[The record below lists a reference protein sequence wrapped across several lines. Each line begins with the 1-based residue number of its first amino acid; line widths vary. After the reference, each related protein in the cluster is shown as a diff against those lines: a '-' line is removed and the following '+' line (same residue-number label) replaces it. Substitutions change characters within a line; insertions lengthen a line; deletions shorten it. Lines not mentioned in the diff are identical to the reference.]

1 MTPERESGDTA
12 FQEPSENRYS
22 LDSACAICGDIG
34 WLRVEAPVGHPSFG
48 KAVPCDC
55 QRREDDPSRL
65 ARLQR
70 YSNMGPLT
78 RSTFQVTRPEGK
90 SAKAEDQELF
100 RRGYEIASAY
110 AEDPSGWLVFTGPSG
125 SGKTH
130 LAAAIANGVLEAG
143 SPVFF
148 VFVPDLL
155 DHLRSAF
162 APTSELS
169 FDQLFEQVRNAPF
182 LVLDDFGAHSS
193 TPWAQ
198 EKLYQVLNHRHSNRL
213 PTVFTLGS
221 PIEEM
226 DSRFQTRFGD
236 PEVAVICLLGAA
248 ERIGLS
254 GQIGSLK
261 PELLERMTF
270 DNFNVWGN
278 RASAKQK
285 GSLEGALQAAREYA
299 RDPQGWLVLMGP
311 TGSGKTHLVHAIAN
325 ERLKLGRE
333 MLYFQVADL
342 LDYLRV
348 TYSPDSTV
356 TYDKMFEEVRNAPL
370 LALEDFGTHYSTP
383 WAREKL
389 HQILVHR
396 HDVRLPTLI
405 TSTDEEE
412 DGEKKGVKKKS
423 DPISSRMLDSTLVAI
438 VEIDAPDYRDRGR
451 GR

>member
-1 MTPERESGDTA
+1 M
-12 FQEPSENRYS
+12 
-22 LDSACAICGDIG
+22 
-34 WLRVEAPVGHPSFG
+34 GHPSFG

-55 QRREDDPSRL
+55 QHRDDDPSRV

-78 RSTFQVTRPEGK
+78 RTTFQVTKPEGR

-100 RRGYEIASAY
+100 RRAYEISAAY
-110 AEDPSGWLVFTGPSG
+110 AEDPRGWLVLAGPSA

-130 LAAAIANGVLEAG
+130 LAAAIANSVLESG
-143 SPVFF
+143 RPVFF

-162 APTSELS
+162 APTSDVS
-169 FDQLFEQVRNAPF
+169 FDQLFEQVRSAPF
-182 LVLDDFGAHSS
+182 LVLDDFGGHSG

-198 EKLYQVLNHRHSNRL
+198 EKLYQVLNYRHSNRM
-213 PTVFTLGS
+213 PTVLTLGA
-221 PIEEM
+221 PVEEM
-226 DSRFQTRFGD
+226 ETRLQTRLLD
-236 PEVAVICLLGAA
+236 PEVSVYCSLGVP
-248 ERIGLS
+248 ERSGLS

-270 DNFNVWGN
+270 GNFNVRGN
-278 RASAKQK
+278 NADSKQK
-285 GSLEGALQAAREYA
+285 GSLEGALNAARDYA
-299 RDPQGWLVLMGP
+299 QDPQGWLVLMGP

-325 ERLKLGRE
+325 ERLKLGRDI
-333 MLYFQVADL
+333 LYFQVADL

-348 TYSPDSTV
+348 TYSPDSPV
-356 TYDKMFEEVRNAPL
+356 TYDKLFEEVRNAPL
-370 LALEDFGTHYSTP
+370 LALEDYGTHYSTP

-405 TSTDEEE
+405 TSSGEEAN
-412 DGEKKGVKKKS
+412 GEKKVDKKRS
-423 DPISSRMLDSTLVAI
+423 DPISSRMLDTTLVAI

-451 GR
+451 G

>member
-1 MTPERESGDTA
+1 MTPERES
-12 FQEPSENRYS
+12 E
-22 LDSACAICGDIG
+22 DSAFRAPDEYDGGLGSTCAICGDAG

-55 QRREDDPSRL
+55 QRRDDDPSRL

-78 RSTFQVTRPEGK
+78 KTTFKVTQPDGRSER
-90 SAKAEDQELF
+90 AEDQELF
-100 RRGYEIASAY
+100 RRAYEISMAF
-110 AEDPSGWLVFTGPSG
+110 AEEPRGWLVFQGPSG

-130 LAAAIANGVLEAG
+130 LAAAIANSVLESG
-143 SPVFF
+143 RPVFF

-162 APTSELS
+162 SPSSDIS

-182 LVLDDFGAHSS
+182 LILDDFGGHST

-198 EKLYQVLNHRHSNRL
+198 EKLYQILNFRHSNRL
-213 PTVFTLGS
+213 ATVFTLGAS
-221 PIEEM
+221 IEEM
-226 DSRFQTRFGD
+226 ETRLQTRLSD
-236 PEVAVICLLGAA
+236 PEVSVNCSLGAP
-248 ERIGLS
+248 ERVGLS

-261 PELLERMTF
+261 QGLLERMTF
-270 DNFNVWGN
+270 EVFNVRGN
-278 RASAKQK
+278 RASAKQR
-285 GSLEGALQAAREYA
+285 GSLEGALNAAREYA

-311 TGSGKTHLVHAIAN
+311 TGSGKTHLVHSIAN
-325 ERLKLGRE
+325 ERLRLGRD

-348 TYSPDSTV
+348 TYSPDSSV
-356 TYDKMFEEVRNAPL
+356 TYDKLFEEIRNAPL
-370 LALEDFGTHYSTP
+370 LALEDYGTHYSTP

-396 HDVRLPTLI
+396 HDARLPTLI
-405 TSTDEEE
+405 TSAEEGAE
-412 DGEKKGVKKKS
+412 GEKRVEKRRS
-423 DPISSRMLDSTLVAI
+423 DPISSRMLDATLVSI

-451 GR
+451 G